1 MRSHWCV
8 RKRLAVFRSF
18 PLRRRISSL
27 CCSTGPAGTQC
38 QRLRSTFHVRNGT
51 HFWEDGVLRSPW
63 VDAAEA
69 DSTHL
74 PKDATST
81 EAVCRN
87 NKAGAQHLLTYDV
100 ASTNIA
106 DTSTKLAHGSLKSFI
121 MQVGTTLGTLHSI
134 PSCTGRI
141 YFGVWTGAFSQ
152 RDHSTAKLAPCTSF
166 PTLFPLPVLPDSNY
180 PSDITLLPKTPGLD
194 YFLQLLPS
202 LGAKCSL
209 GTG

>member
-8 RKRLAVFRSF
+8 RTRLAVFRSF

-51 HFWEDGVLRSPW
+51 HFWEDRSPW

-74 PKDATST
+74 PKDATPT

-106 DTSTKLAHGSLKSFI
+106 DTSTKLAHGPLNSFI
-121 MQVGTTLGTLHSI
+121 TQVGTTLGTSHGI
-134 PSCTGRI
+134 PPCTGRI
-141 YFGVWTGAFSQ
+141 YFGSMDRRFFATGSFDCET
-152 RDHSTAKLAPCTSF
+152 RNLHKLPHFISAPRASRF
-166 PTLFPLPVLPDSNY
+166 ELP
-180 PSDITLLPKTPGLD
+180 
-194 YFLQLLPS
+194 F
-202 LGAKCSL
+202 
-209 GTG
+209 